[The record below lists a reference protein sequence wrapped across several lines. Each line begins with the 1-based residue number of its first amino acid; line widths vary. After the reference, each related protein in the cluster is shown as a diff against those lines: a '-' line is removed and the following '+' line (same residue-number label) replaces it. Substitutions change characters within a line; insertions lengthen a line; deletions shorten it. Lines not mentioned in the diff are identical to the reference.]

1 MKGKAAADTCSM
13 VQVSGTHP
21 AATTARPS
29 STCFHHRFP
38 RARLLPAW
46 AVCDPVMGDDGRLYV
61 RPDIPAAFRDLIVP
75 LVRQYSRQKQKWLCV
90 PQGVLCREL
99 AGGLWLAVDL
109 AACPRLL

>member
-1 MKGKAAADTCSM
+1 
-13 VQVSGTHP
+13 
-21 AATTARPS
+21 
-29 STCFHHRFP
+29 
-38 RARLLPAW
+38 
-46 AVCDPVMGDDGRLYV
+46 MGDDGRLYV